1 VKDLWTVASPCEER
15 ISLHE
20 LRGQTLA
27 VDLAGWVVQ
36 NQTVQGMSHVTRPHL
51 RNLVFRSTT
60 LLNLDILPVFVLDG
74 EPPAVKSATVA
85 ARNQLNWGSS
95 QRPKTN
101 NLAQSPKV
109 QKRRQF
115 TGILQEC
122 KRLLVS
128 LGAPVVTAP
137 GEAEAFCAALDR
149 AGLVDGV
156 ISDDSDS
163 LCYGAKV
170 VYRNFSTDPKHY
182 YVSKYSAK
190 RLRREIGISRERIVI
205 MSLILGCDY
214 SPGGVYGVG
223 KENLIKLFQLW
234 GQPSRG
240 ELDQVVGWNEELAVE
255 VKKQAHCG
263 TCGHP
268 GTVGNH
274 RKTGCPYCPGS
285 CEPGTPC
292 PCEYHSPE
300 HQRLLAEAAV
310 RNKAVESPGWPH
322 PDIVKE
328 FYSLD
333 EQRMDISF
341 KWKSP
346 TPSNF
351 IQICV
356 GRMGWAEEY
365 SREKIEGIVTRWQVR
380 NPGVNIGL
388 TPETVVKTRV
398 QGGQSMLEIEWVTEM
413 AGLNAA
419 FVACV
424 PTSDFEKAY
433 PELLNA
439 FIEAKEAKKKKKKP
453 TKKDKENKA
462 PTKRNVAAKP
472 KATKGKEAAQP
483 AITNFMK
490 PLASK
495 IAQQEF
501 RFPDIDPESEVLD
514 LPDMYPEPEM
524 HTTPRADATPDLR
537 PKNLLLKKIN
547 IGTKYEHITAAR
559 LVTPPVRLPTK
570 DVLKHK
576 FENSVD
582 TPDIVPDVVTK
593 RPVVQERLS
602 DVFTLKE
609 CLGHL
614 NLDTEKEEKKQY
626 ASPSLINDTDIQQYL
641 DETYNSEISG
651 IIDDIIYLPDSSEK
665 HKSGTN
671 PDLDLTKQFQFMSIK
686 TSTPHMLGRQGRA
699 VVDSDNS
706 SKHSSSAE
714 LSAKSDVSSPSL
726 RNPSTDKEKS
736 AKSRD
741 GNFANSG
748 ANSSDDEFDFEVS
761 KCTPLMERVKR
772 RLEN

>member
-1 VKDLWTVASPCEER
+1 
-15 ISLHE
+15 
-20 LRGQTLA
+20 
-27 VDLAGWVVQ
+27 
-36 NQTVQGMSHVTRPHL
+36 
-51 RNLVFRSTT
+51 
-60 LLNLDILPVFVLDG
+60 
-74 EPPAVKSATVA
+74 
-85 ARNQLNWGSS
+85 
-95 QRPKTN
+95 
-101 NLAQSPKV
+101 
-109 QKRRQF
+109 
-115 TGILQEC
+115 
-122 KRLLVS
+122 
-128 LGAPVVTAP
+128 
-137 GEAEAFCAALDR
+137 
-149 AGLVDGV
+149 
-156 ISDDSDS
+156 
-163 LCYGAKV
+163 
-170 VYRNFSTDPKHY
+170 
-182 YVSKYSAK
+182 
-190 RLRREIGISRERIVI
+190 
-205 MSLILGCDY
+205 
-214 SPGGVYGVG
+214 
-223 KENLIKLFQLW
+223 
-234 GQPSRG
+234 
-240 ELDQVVGWNEELAVE
+240 VVGWNDEVAVE

-274 RKTGCPYCPGS
+274 RKAGCPYCPGS

-322 PDIVKE
+322 ADIVKE
-328 FYSLD
+328 FYFLD
-333 EQRMDISF
+333 EQRLDNSF
-341 KWKSP
+341 QWKSP

-356 GRMGWAEEY
+356 GRMGWTEEY

-380 NPGVNIGL
+380 NPSVNIGL
-388 TPETVVKTRV
+388 TPGSVVKTRV
-398 QGGQSMLEIEWVTEM
+398 QGGQNMLEIEWVTEM

-433 PELLNA
+433 PELLHA

-462 PTKRNVAAKP
+462 PTKKNVAAKT
-472 KATKGKEAAQP
+472 KATKEKGAAQP

-495 IAQQEF
+495 KF
-501 RFPDIDPESEVLD
+501 GLPDIDPESEVLD
-514 LPDMYPEPEM
+514 LPDMYPEPEN
-524 HTTPRADATPDLR
+524 HSTPRANATPDLR

-547 IGTKYEHITAAR
+547 IGTKHQHITAAR
-559 LVTPPVRLPTK
+559 LITPPARLPSK
-570 DVLKHK
+570 EVLHQKCD
-576 FENSVD
+576 NSVD

-593 RPVVQERLS
+593 RHVVP

-609 CLGHL
+609 CLSHL
-614 NLDTEKEEKKQY
+614 NLDTEKETKKLY

-651 IIDDIIYLPDSSEK
+651 IIDDIIYLPESSGK
-665 HKSGTN
+665 HKSETN

-686 TSTPHMLGRQGRA
+686 TSTPHMTGRQGRA
-699 VVDSDNS
+699 VVDCDIS
-706 SKHSSSAE
+706 SEHSSAAE
-714 LSAKSDVSSPSL
+714 LSSEYDVSSPSL

-736 AKSRD
+736 AKSREE
-741 GNFANSG
+741 NFANSG
-748 ANSSDDEFDFEVS
+748 ANSSVDEFDFEVS